1 MSSEKAKK
9 NHPFARH
16 LLPDE
21 DVLWMSSRVG
31 QEALQRREVIYAL
44 FGTLGLFVVT
54 LLMFA
59 RRATTA
65 DNSLP
70 FMIHLA
76 YEISPC
82 CALLAMVF
90 LPTLWLLNT
99 RWPTDYDYAVTNKRL
114 LYRYKDQAQAIRL
127 EKLPPISLFPTGGT
141 RDTLRFGDAFPG
153 WHDLENAAEI
163 QRLIEDTRQKRMQ
176 EISHE

>member
-1 MSSEKAKK
+1 MSEKTKK
-9 NHPFARH
+9 NHPFASH

-31 QEALQRREVIYAL
+31 QVTLQRREVIYAL
-44 FGTLGLFVVT
+44 LGTLGLFVVT
-54 LLMFA
+54 VLMFA

-82 CALLAMVF
+82 CSLLAMVF
-90 LPTLWLLNT
+90 LPTLWLLKGN
-99 RWPTDYDYAVTNKRL
+99 WPTDYDYAVTNQRL
-114 LYRYKDQAQAIRL
+114 LYRYKDQVQTIRL
-127 EKLPPISLFPTGGT
+127 QNLPPISLLPTGGSHG
-141 RDTLRFGDAFPG
+141 TLRFGDAFPG
-153 WHDLENAAEI
+153 WYDLEHAADI
-163 QRLIEDTRQKRMQ
+163 QHLIEDARKQRMQ
-176 EISHE
+176 EIAGD